1 MAADA
6 CSGCRLGRCA
16 TGRRLWFE
24 QEQRAQGGRPHHDRL
39 RDCACPDDE
48 GLGAVGSA
56 GRGDIRRDGRHPRQ
70 PGVHSLPRRG
80 FRVLDEV
87 PGGVGA
93 ARDGR
98 ACDLPRQEQHRSSGR
113 HSRCAADCGKCP
125 CGSRPPGRSA
135 CSEPPAAA
143 DGQRRACLQ
152 GRVHDGERTECSDGE
167 ARDVDGRPLLPL
179 ARRRGGDRRSRYA
192 DRCRQRRCLS
202 VDDRELPVAIASLWR
217 EPERREQPSFG
228 ALEFHDV
235 FKIYR
240 SGPVETVALRG
251 LDLRVE
257 PREFVAVFGP
267 SGSGKSTMLHL
278 AAGLDE
284 PSAGDVRVFGRS
296 LALLDENE
304 LAAFRAREAAIVF
317 QTGNL
322 WPGLSVRE
330 NVDLALR
337 LARGK
342 RVDNRVE
349 RALDVFGL
357 SRRERTRAGALSG
370 GEQQRVA
377 IAAAAA
383 RESPLVLADE
393 PTAELDE
400 RNERIVLE
408 ALARLRS
415 QFGSTVVVVTHSP
428 RVADAVDR
436 VIELRDGRA
445 A

>member
-1 MAADA
+1 M
-6 CSGCRLGRCA
+6 
-16 TGRRLWFE
+16 
-24 QEQRAQGGRPHHDRL
+24 
-39 RDCACPDDE
+39 
-48 GLGAVGSA
+48 
-56 GRGDIRRDGRHPRQ
+56 
-70 PGVHSLPRRG
+70 
-80 FRVLDEV
+80 
-87 PGGVGA
+87 
-93 ARDGR
+93 
-98 ACDLPRQEQHRSSGR
+98 
-113 HSRCAADCGKCP
+113 
-125 CGSRPPGRSA
+125 
-135 CSEPPAAA
+135 
-143 DGQRRACLQ
+143 
-152 GRVHDGERTECSDGE
+152 
-167 ARDVDGRPLLPL
+167 
-179 ARRRGGDRRSRYA
+179 
-192 DRCRQRRCLS
+192 
-202 VDDRELPVAIASLWR
+202 AIASLWR

-251 LDLRVE
+251 LNLRVE

-267 SGSGKSTMLHL
+267 SGSGKSTILHL